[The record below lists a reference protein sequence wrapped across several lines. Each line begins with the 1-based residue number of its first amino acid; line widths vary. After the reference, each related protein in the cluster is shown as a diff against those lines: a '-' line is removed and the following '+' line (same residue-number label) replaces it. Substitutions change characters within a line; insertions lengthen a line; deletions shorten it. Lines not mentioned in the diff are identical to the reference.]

1 MRLPVSKIWEDTMA
15 FVKAEWGLLVPVSLA
30 LLGLSNAASDIAGNA
45 MGADGP
51 ANGPGWAVML
61 FLVALVVSQYGQL
74 AIIALALTPGR
85 SVGEA
90 LGVAMRRLPKLIV
103 ITLILSL
110 ILLIAAIPLAAI
122 LVANGIDMGTPA
134 TRLPFSVTL
143 GVFLFMGFMAWL
155 FVRLLPMNALLIDAD
170 PPIVATIKQTFAM
183 TRGHATILLGLSAL
197 YLLIS
202 LITAGAATFVVGSA
216 FGLLGQWA
224 GAGWAGPL
232 MGALAGGMVAAALGA
247 ISNVFLTRIYR
258 RLKVSPRSEI

>member
-1 MRLPVSKIWEDTMA
+1 MRLPVSEIWEDTLA
-15 FVKAEWGLLVPVSLA
+15 FVKAEWGLLAPLSLA
-30 LLGLSNAASDIAGNA
+30 LLGLSNAASEIAGNA
-45 MGADGP
+45 MGPDGP
-51 ANGPGWAVML
+51 ANGPGWAVLL
-61 FLVALVVSQYGQL
+61 FVVSIFVSQFGQL
-74 AIIALALTPGR
+74 AIIALALTPGM

-90 LGVAMRRLPKLIV
+90 LGVAARRLPKLIA
-103 ITLILSL
+103 ITL
-110 ILLIAAIPLAAI
+110 LLAVIFIVAAIPLAAI

-134 TRLPFSVTL
+134 NRLPFSVAL
-143 GVFLFMGFMAWL
+143 GVFAFMGVLAWL
-155 FVRLLPMNALLIDAD
+155 FVRLLPMNALLVDAD
-170 PPIVATIKQTFAM
+170 PPIAATIKQTFAM

-247 ISNVFLTRIYR
+247 VSNVFLTRVYR
-258 RLKVSPRSEI
+258 KLKTELR